1 MIPPALPRGSF
12 SKFSREWWVLQTLVF
27 ETLKQKIK
35 EWNFL
40 LSFRLSP
47 GGTLPLSRA
56 AQNRQNRGSAQ
67 LGVLFLHPCLHS
79 TYVGGGGG
87 RDGGGLTP

>member
-1 MIPPALPRGSF
+1 MVGFTDPGF
-12 SKFSREWWVLQTLVF
+12 ET

-47 GGTLPLSRA
+47 GGTLPLPRA
-56 AQNRQNRGSAQ
+56 AQNRQNRGNAH
-67 LGVLFLHPCLHS
+67 LGALFLHPCLHS

-87 RDGGGLTP
+87 SGRGSLAP